1 MPSRDTQPRIE
12 PTTYQSQGGDSTS
25 RPLSALGRRCSPL
38 QHRVATQHLV
48 AGIEKKKT
56 QRGYMCTSESCVSV
70 MCTINRLCTMRRRGE
85 GGGVSLSA
93 FSLRGWPY
101 SPVFKSLA
109 TEGGVINLVTFSFVP
124 PGGLRQD

>member
-1 MPSRDTQPRIE
+1 
-12 PTTYQSQGGDSTS
+12 
-25 RPLSALGRRCSPL
+25 
-38 QHRVATQHLV
+38 
-48 AGIEKKKT
+48 
-56 QRGYMCTSESCVSV
+56 MCTSESCVSV
-70 MCTINRLCTMRRRGE
+70 MCTINRLHREKAE
-85 GGGVSLSA
+85 GGGALSA